1 MVDVTDRRTDEL
13 GLLARW
19 RYVLRTTN
27 PPEGKVD
34 VVSKW
39 LVLTR
44 AAVLPMTVTAGA
56 IAGLLAVHQRG
67 FDWGWYL
74 LALVGIVLA
83 HAAHNLMHD
92 LFDLA
97 VGLDTEDSP
106 PGLEA
111 PHPALPGIISRAGL
125 VVASL

>member
-1 MVDVTDRRTDEL
+1 MVEVTSRPTREL

-44 AAVLPMTVTAGA
+44 AAVLPMTITANAITGQPRAAVNATRMTRSAAFTTSDAAARPLRLIIPESTGWGA
-56 IAGLLAVHQRG
+56 
-67 FDWGWYL
+67 
-74 LALVGIVLA
+74 
-83 HAAHNLMHD
+83 
-92 LFDLA
+92 
-97 VGLDTEDSP
+97 
-106 PGLEA
+106 
-111 PHPALPGIISRAGL
+111 
-125 VVASL
+125 